1 MYLLARWLITA
12 LAVMLAA
19 YLVPGITVSGLYT
32 ALWVALVLGIIN
44 AIIRP
49 ILLLLTLPINLLTL
63 GLFTFVLNGLLFWL
77 VASAARLVNDEAE
90 RSSHHWNT
98 FRRHF
103 FNGIFCADAS
113 PRFKYKC
120 FLCSKHDS
128 PGEY

>member
-77 VASAARLVNDEAE
+77 VASLIGGFEVQGFWAAVFGSLVVTVV
-90 RSSHHWNT
+90 SWIGSQY
-98 FRRHF
+98 F
-103 FNGIFCADAS
+103 F
-113 PRFKYKC
+113 
-120 FLCSKHDS
+120 
-128 PGEY
+128 

>member
-63 GLFTFVLNGLLFWL
+63 GLFTFVLNGLLFWF
-77 VASAARLVNDEAE
+77 VAGFIEGVEVTGFVPAFIGALIISVAHTVGEKV
-90 RSSHHWNT
+90 
-98 FRRHF
+98 FR
-103 FNGIFCADAS
+103 
-113 PRFKYKC
+113 KT
-120 FLCSKHDS
+120 
-128 PGEY
+128 